1 MASPGPAGPP
11 AQGSEQPGGSA
22 PTRRGTELAM
32 LAFAAGLMTGALML
46 VEVNQEQQLTMRLV
60 WYGLAYLVL
69 FAVAHAAVRRW
80 APYADPLILPCV
92 ALLNG
97 IGLVMIYR
105 IDLALTERFGSDDWS
120 AAAPKQVLWTTIATG
135 LFIAVLK
142 FLPDH
147 RTLSRYAYMFGLA
160 GLVLLALPGMLPA
173 QLSEVNGAK
182 IWLRLGAFSIQPG
195 EFAKILLMVF
205 FAAFLVSKRDL
216 FTVAGRR
223 VLGIDLPRARDMGP
237 ILFAWGICVAI
248 MVFEKDLGTALLFFG
263 VVLALLYVATERF
276 IWVGV
281 GLTLFAVGCVLAYQL
296 FGHVERRVESWLD
309 PFGLYETGGYQLAQ
323 ALFAFATGGMFG
335 TGLGAGRPDML
346 LYQANSDFIT
356 AVIGEELGFIGLTA
370 LLLVYMILAL
380 RGLRSAVAVR
390 DSFGKLL
397 GGGLSFTLIM
407 QIFLVV
413 GGVTTLI
420 PLTGITAPFLS
431 AGGSSLLANYVLVA
445 LLLRISDAARRP
457 QTGVKPKPVAQ
468 APIAEAHTVMVE
480 RPS

>member
-1 MASPGPAGPP
+1 MAQPGSAGLLAGQTGD
-11 AQGSEQPGGSA
+11 AQGKTA
-22 PTRRGTELAM
+22 PTRRGTELSM
-32 LAFAAGLMTGALML
+32 LAFAAGLVTAALML
-46 VEVNQEQQLTMRLV
+46 VEINQEQKLTMGLV
-60 WYGLAYLVL
+60 YYGLAYLAL
-69 FAVAHAAVRRW
+69 FSIAHLAVRKW

-97 IGLVMIYR
+97 LGLVMIYR
-105 IDLALTERFGSDDWS
+105 IDIALGERYDTWSD
-120 AAAPKQVLWTTIATG
+120 AAPKQVLWTTIA
-135 LFIAVLK
+135 LAMFVAVLK

-147 RTLSRYAYMFGLA
+147 RTLSRYAYTFGLF
-160 GLVLLALPGMLPA
+160 GLLLLALPGMLPGS
-173 QLSEVNGAK
+173 LSEVNGAK
-182 IWLRLGAFSIQPG
+182 IWLRLGIFSIQPG

-205 FAAFLVSKRDL
+205 FAGFLVSKRDL

-223 VLGIDLPRARDMGP
+223 VLGVDLPRARDMGP
-237 ILFAWGICVAI
+237 ILVAWGVCVAV

-276 IWVGV
+276 IWVGL
-281 GLTLFAVGCVLAYQL
+281 GLIMFAFGSMLAYRLFA
-296 FGHVERRVESWLD
+296 HVQGRVESWLD
-309 PFGLYETGGYQLAQ
+309 PFGTYEGGGYQLAQ
-323 ALFAFATGGMFG
+323 SLFGFGSGGIFG
-335 TGLGAGRPDML
+335 TGLGAGRPETL
-346 LYQANSDFIT
+346 LFQANSDFIT
-356 AVIGEELGFIGLTA
+356 AAIGEELGFIGLAA
-370 LLLVYMILAL
+370 LLLIYMLLAM

-397 GGGLSFTLIM
+397 GGGLSFTLVM

-457 QTGVKPKPVAQ
+457 QTGQKPKQAQQ

-480 RPS
+480 RPT